1 MPHIPSSIWYCVHDL
16 HVQKININSLDANEF
31 EKKLEEEQLKD
42 GRKLGVCI
50 PKAKGRIV

>member
-16 HVQKININSLDANEF
+16 HAQKININSLDANEF